1 LPSAGLGKLLSE
13 VAQPV
18 FHGYQRRFDPDD
30 FPLQFTAQQI
40 VCDLLGRLLQPD
52 GRALELIHGNPDAAD
67 GWNIQLMKRSDARS
81 NRRGIHARLLVAVLV
96 GGPVVAPRKGNDIV
110 HWVCEP
116 YPFE

>member
-1 LPSAGLGKLLSE
+1 MLSE
-13 VAQPV
+13 VTQPV

-81 NRRGIHARLLVAVLV
+81 NRRGIHARLLVAVLLA
-96 GGPVVAPRKGNDIV
+96 GRSSRLAKGMTLCIGFANLIRSSNRRIA
-110 HWVCEP
+110 
-116 YPFE
+116 